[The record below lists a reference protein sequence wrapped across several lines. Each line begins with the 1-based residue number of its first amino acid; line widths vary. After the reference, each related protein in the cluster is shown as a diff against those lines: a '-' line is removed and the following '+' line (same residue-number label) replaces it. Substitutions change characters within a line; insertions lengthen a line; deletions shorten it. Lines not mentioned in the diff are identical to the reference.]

1 MLQFFNAGRGGIAR
15 QLARATQ
22 QANADRQAVP
32 GRPISYCYNN
42 LMREEILAYTSI
54 DAIGLG
60 RTNRVWMRLM
70 AKLAAESSSIW
81 RGLNT
86 PLECIHVL
94 CFG

>member
-1 MLQFFNAGRGGIAR
+1 
-15 QLARATQ
+15 
-22 QANADRQAVP
+22 
-32 GRPISYCYNN
+32 
-42 LMREEILAYTSI
+42 MREEILAYTSI

-70 AKLAAESSSIW
+70 AKLATESSNMQ
-81 RGLNT
+81 RGLST